1 MTTPE
6 PGVPELDGAPL
17 FLLDE
22 LPDGLP
28 DTEELLVGGAEGRH
42 GVDVLRL
49 EPGERVRVGD
59 GRGTVAEGAVLS
71 ADAAGLRV
79 RVDARLEV
87 PAPQPEF
94 VLVQALPKGD
104 RGPLAVDLAT
114 ELGVDRIVPWTAARC
129 VTRWRD
135 DRVDKGLAKWRSAAR
150 AATKQARRP
159 RLPEVTEPMS
169 TRQVTALLADADL
182 ALVLHEQ
189 ARAPLA
195 RLEVPSSGTVAVV
208 VGPEGG
214 MTDGEVLAFRAAGAQ
229 AVRLGDEVLRTSTA
243 GAAALA
249 ALSVRTRWA

>member
-1 MTTPE
+1 MSAPADA
-6 PGVPELDGAPL
+6 PHADGAPL

-22 LPDGLP
+22 LPDGDVLTV
-28 DTEELLVGGAEGRH
+28 DGAEGRH
-42 GVDVLRL
+42 AVDVLRL
-49 EPGERVRVGD
+49 TEGERVRVSD
-59 GRGTVAEGAVLS
+59 GQGLLVEGSVLT
-71 ADAAGLRV
+71 AAGSTLQV
-79 RVDARLEV
+79 QVLARHDV
-87 PAPQPEF
+87 PAPEPEF

-129 VTRWRD
+129 VTRWRE

-159 RLPEVTEPMS
+159 RVPEVTDPMS
-169 TRQVTALLADADL
+169 TRQVCGMLAEVDL

-189 ARAPLA
+189 ARQPFA
-195 RLEVPSSGTVAVV
+195 RIEVPRSGTVAVI

-214 MTDGEVLAFRAAGAQ
+214 LTDGEVVAFRAAGAQ
-229 AVRLGDEVLRTSTA
+229 SVRLGAEVLRTSTA

-249 ALSVRTRWA
+249 ALSARTRWA

>member
-1 MTTPE
+1 MSQAPDA
-6 PGVPELDGAPL
+6 LSADGAPL
-17 FLLDE
+17 FLIDAV
-22 LPDGLP
+22 PDGDVLTV
-28 DTEELLVGGAEGRH
+28 DGAEGRH
-42 GVDVLRL
+42 AVDVLRL
-49 EPGERVRVGD
+49 GAGERVRVSD
-59 GRGTVAEGAVLS
+59 GQGLLVEGSVLAAVGS
-71 ADAAGLRV
+71 ALRV
-79 RVDARLEV
+79 QVLARHDV

-129 VTRWRD
+129 VTRWRE

-159 RLPEVTEPMS
+159 RVPEVTEPMS
-169 TRQVTALLADADL
+169 TRQVCGMLAEVDL

-189 ARAPLA
+189 ARQSFAQV
-195 RLEVPSSGTVAVV
+195 EVPATGTVAVI

-214 MTDGEVLAFRAAGAQ
+214 LTDGEVVAFRAAGAHS
-229 AVRLGDEVLRTSTA
+229 VRLGAEVLRTSTA